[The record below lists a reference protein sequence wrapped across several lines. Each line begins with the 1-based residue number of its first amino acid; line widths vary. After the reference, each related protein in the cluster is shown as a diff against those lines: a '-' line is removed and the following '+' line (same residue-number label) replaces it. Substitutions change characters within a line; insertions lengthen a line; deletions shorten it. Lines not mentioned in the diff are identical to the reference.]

1 MSADLLGMKIKKQE
15 FMLRRFK
22 GDPPNEGKIPIQ
34 QITFGD
40 DQDTIITDFDES
52 GVPVAQQV
60 IPHDYPLSFQE
71 IVSQL

>member
-22 GDPPNEGKIPIQ
+22 GDPPNEGKIPVQ

-40 DQDTIITDFDES
+40 DQDTVITDFDDN
-52 GVPVAQQV
+52 GVPITQQV
-60 IPHDYPLSFQE
+60 IPQSFPMSFQE
-71 IVSQL
+71 IVSHL